1 MKKTVLIIS
10 YSFPP
15 MGLSGVVRTSKMA
28 KALAKNGWN
37 VVVLSATPKV
47 YLTYDETLLQEL
59 IDAGVHI
66 YSTPSK
72 TPPKQDSSSPGWF
85 ERTIMRPMLGQ
96 VYFPDSA
103 IRWKRM
109 AIAAADGIMNEYDVS
124 VILSVSPPLS
134 NFVITDTIAERHQI
148 PFILDYQD
156 GWTKGITI
164 DQPQKQRSSAHMKL
178 EHHLLNRA
186 ARIFVP
192 SRIAKE
198 QMIKDYRFLEHEDVM
213 IIPAGFDRDDLS
225 GINLSSHTTS
235 KLVIMHTGKADLTCH
250 LPAFLQGFAEVIK
263 TSPEL
268 QRDIIIS
275 LPGIVDG
282 ALTTLI
288 EKLGIRDSVHQPGYI
303 AHRALFEAMSKAD
316 ILFADTGS
324 MYQIPRKIYE
334 YIAMQKPIAIMA
346 PEQSAL
352 SRLVHESGAGLL
364 LHDSGNASVGSFIRS
379 IHASWKSGKLPK
391 QKTGFADDYAMDN
404 FVEDIS
410 IALTKAIRIS

>member
-1 MKKTVLIIS
+1 MQKTVLIVS

-28 KALAKNGWN
+28 KALAKSGWN

-85 ERTIMRPMLGQ
+85 ERTIMKPFLGQ

-109 AIAAADGIMNEYDVS
+109 AIAAADGIMNDYDVS

-134 NFVITDTIAERHQI
+134 NFVITDIIAERHQV

-156 GWTKGITI
+156 GWTKGMTV
-164 DQPQKQRSSAHMKL
+164 DHPQKQRSSAHMKL

-186 ARIFVP
+186 ARIIVP

-213 IIPAGFDRDDLS
+213 IIPAGFDRDDMAGVHLS
-225 GINLSSHTTS
+225 NVHPSTMT
-235 KLVIMHTGKADLTCH
+235 IMHTGKADMTGH
-250 LPAFLQGFAEVIK
+250 LPAFLQGFANVLK
-263 TSPEL
+263 TSPDI
-268 QRDIIIS
+268 QREVMIS
-275 LPGIVDG
+275 FPGIVDES
-282 ALTTLI
+282 LTSLI
-288 EKLGIRDSVHQPGYI
+288 DKLGIRENVHQPGYI
-303 AHRALFEAMSKAD
+303 AHRDLFHAMSKAD
-316 ILFADTGS
+316 ILLTESKS

-334 YIAMQKPIAIMA
+334 YIAMRKPLAIIA

-352 SRLVHESGAGLL
+352 ASLAKESGAGLL
-364 LHDSGNASVGSFIRS
+364 LHDVHASSMETYIRS
-379 IHASWKSGKLPK
+379 LHSSWKLRKLPN
-391 QKTGFADDYAMDN
+391 QVPGFSETFAMDN
-404 FVEDIS
+404 FVEDLS